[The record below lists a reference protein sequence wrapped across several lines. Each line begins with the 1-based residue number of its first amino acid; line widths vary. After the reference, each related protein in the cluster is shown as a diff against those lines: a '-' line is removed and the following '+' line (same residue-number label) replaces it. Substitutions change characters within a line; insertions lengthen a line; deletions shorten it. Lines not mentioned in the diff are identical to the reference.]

1 VGIEELPIE
10 DLLATMRS
18 GITED
23 VKILIENQNLEPKLE
38 HLNKKLETRLEH
50 LNQNLETRL

>member
-1 VGIEELPIE
+1 
-10 DLLATMRS
+10 MRS

-50 LNQNLETRL
+50 LSQNLVTRL